1 MLDLLDAIAAR
12 LSQDPD
18 ALALLALGSV
28 GRDQQRMDEHSDLD
42 FFVIASSKY
51 KFLDDLSWLGDV
63 AWSHRDTPD
72 GAKALVEGVYCEFA
86 VFLPQELKP
95 ILYQAGRVVWSRPG
109 LEIDAEHLPDRA
121 EQDWLVNEVLSNVY
135 VGMHRWLRGEKL
147 SAMRFVQGQA
157 LDNLLRILGNDD
169 PFTDPF
175 TPTRRAERLGLDLD
189 EFAGGY
195 RQTPGAAAAILRAL
209 PPGGGAMR
217 AEVAALIQASDE
229 LVN

>member
-1 MLDLLDAIAAR
+1 
-12 LSQDPD
+12 
-18 ALALLALGSV
+18 
-28 GRDQQRMDEHSDLD
+28 
-42 FFVIASSKY
+42 
-51 KFLDDLSWLGDV
+51 LSWLGDV